1 MVCVFLEDSKDD
13 EAKAEEEADG
23 STDDDGDDDDDDD
36 DDVSTGAFTEIRF
49 VPNDK
54 GSRKCLSHTVS
65 K

>member
-1 MVCVFLEDSKDD
+1 MCLEDSKDD

-23 STDDDGDDDDDDD
+23 STDDDGDDDDDD

>member
-36 DDVSTGAFTEIRF
+36 DVSTGAFTEIRF

>member
-1 MVCVFLEDSKDD
+1 MKVKEEAEGSSDDD
-13 EAKAEEEADG
+13 E
-23 STDDDGDDDDDDD
+23 DD

-54 GSRKCLSHTVS
+54 GSCKCLLHTVL

>member
-23 STDDDGDDDDDDD
+23 STDDDDDDDD

>member
-1 MVCVFLEDSKDD
+1 MCLEDSKDD

>member
-23 STDDDGDDDDDDD
+23 STDDDDDD